1 MKEKA
6 RVAVLM
12 GSDSD
17 WEVMSGAVRRLDELG
32 VACDVQ
38 VMSAHR
44 TPSRVAEYVSGARQ
58 RGIQAFVVGA
68 GAAAHLAGVVAAHTT
83 LPVIGVPLNAT
94 SLQGLDA
101 LLATVQMP
109 SGVPVATV
117 AVGGAENAGLLAVQ
131 ILAVGDRKLASRLEQ
146 LKRDMAT
153 KVDDRN
159 RRVQEK
165 RAAAAP
171 KSSSRR
177 G

>member
-1 MKEKA
+1 MKKTKP

-17 WEVMSGAVRRLDELG
+17 WSVMRAAVERLRDFD

-44 TPSRVAEYVSGARQ
+44 TPERVSSFVTDAPK
-58 RGIQAFVVGA
+58 RGIQVFVVGA

-109 SGVPVATV
+109 AGVPVATV
-117 AVGGAENAGLLAVQ
+117 AVGGAENAGILAAQ
-131 ILAVGDRKLASRLEQ
+131 ILAVADTRLAGALKRFKATMAKKVAAKNAKLQEQ
-146 LKRDMAT
+146 L
-153 KVDDRN
+153 
-159 RRVQEK
+159 
-165 RAAAAP
+165 
-171 KSSSRR
+171 
-177 G
+177 